1 MTRLRVIYFHES
13 LTPSFVFYPSISQT
27 KCRKL
32 YLLND
37 MLVCVS
43 LPSERLKFAVQLQD
57 IDVLDDVTPA
67 SSNIVA
73 NSVLRAKGLLFDVS
87 L

>member
-1 MTRLRVIYFHES
+1 M
-13 LTPSFVFYPSISQT
+13 QT

-43 LPSERLKFAVQLQD
+43 LPSERLKFAVGLQD
-57 IDVLDDVTPA
+57 IDVLDEVTPA
-67 SSNIVA
+67 SNNIVA
-73 NSVLRAKGLLFDVS
+73 NSVLRSKGL
-87 L
+87 